1 VKPYPKDQL
10 CPNPKCKKFLYNLF
24 KYTNN
29 AENESKKLEP
39 QKFIPK
45 TETASSKIQG
55 VSKKKRDAKISL
67 DDDKI
72 NLKGEKEYVRFC
84 GVTSVDRTP
93 LFGKLDKRLL
103 YLLELTNNLDF
114 IATSILEGDLDKMLL
129 KSEAGEV
136 EKCQFFEKDDVIYI
150 LYGKFPDKK
159 GKWVLEQMAKHFSE
173 LVRDKDVNNL
183 SKIDKYDIEKEFKR
197 RVESI
202 FKDDDKILQDVIT
215 DPEIPY
221 VDDWIRLDYVGLS
234 SMSIG
239 VISLLLDNE
248 EQLNVELPVKYENP
262 AEEIEMKESLLTAKI
277 EAIAAN
283 TLGNTGSYPRWIAV
297 KLGFQRYR
305 FLTFKKYKNDYF
317 LSCLTEGNLKK
328 VEKIEAHL
336 EPILHH
342 GIDTRF
348 SGNLR
353 PFNKM
358 KATIREL
365 VNQLPGRKFT

>member
-1 VKPYPKDQL
+1 MKPYPKDQY
-10 CPNPKCKKFLYNLF
+10 CPNCKKFLPNLF
-24 KYTNN
+24 RYATN
-29 AENESKKLEP
+29 AEDESKKLEP
-39 QKFIPK
+39 QEFKPK

-55 VSKKKRDAKISL
+55 VTIKERDAKISL

-72 NLKGEKEYVRFC
+72 YLKGEKEYVRFC

-93 LFGKLDKRLL
+93 LFAKFDKRLL

-129 KSEAGEV
+129 ISEGGEV
-136 EKCQFFEKDDVIYI
+136 EKCQFFEKDDIIYI
-150 LYGKFPDKK
+150 LYGKFPDGK
-159 GKWVLEQMAKHFSE
+159 GKWVLEEMAKEFSA

-183 SKIDKYDIEKEFKR
+183 SKIDKYDIEKQFTG
-197 RVESI
+197 SLHFI
-202 FKDDDKILQDVIT
+202 FKEYLKLRDVIK
-215 DPEIPY
+215 DEISY

-283 TLGNTGSYPRWIAV
+283 TLGNTGAYPRWIAV
-297 KLGFQRYR
+297 NLKRLRYR
-305 FLTFKKYKNDYF
+305 FLTFKKFKNDYF

-328 VEKIEAHL
+328 IENIEAHI

-342 GIDTRF
+342 GIETPF

-365 VNQLPGRKFT
+365 VNQIPGRKFT